1 MRWID
6 DPGILAA
13 AGICALSATAVSGK
27 QLWGHLTGYTEPVFQ
42 RFIVRILFMC
52 PVYALVSFVSLL
64 DRRNSIWYDTCRDC
78 YEAWLIYNFL
88 CLLLSYVGGDGQV
101 AFRLS
106 GQGLKPSLAWGTCCL
121 PDDLPFDGLF
131 LRRCRQ
137 GALQFVI
144 VKPLLA
150 GLALL
155 LYAVGGFGEG
165 SFRPDRGF
173 VWIMIVYNVSY
184 SMALYALLLFYIAA
198 KDLLKPFNPVFKF
211 ITVKFVVFLT
221 FWQGLFIS
229 MGYYFRW
236 IDQSSSSG
244 GGGSGGSGAGAD
256 LLEQQQ
262 IIEEGKAL
270 QNVLICFEMLLV
282 SFLLLRA
289 FPTSE
294 YARSRLQ
301 AGEPS
306 LRSEDE
312 AKEIEGCSAAFDALL
327 HALNITDVIDDAAYS
342 FAPSYG
348 DYVLQGSHAGNI
360 DEAQERAEQRE
371 RGLPGEATLV
381 DVGETGGHR
390 GSKTFRLRTFIPFGA
405 EMLSLRGGGQRDAST
420 PEDRHGPVP
429 NLAPPGVTGR
439 DDSGTVAP
447 PNDLGTVTIQ
457 DILGGDGGGGRSTP
471 TGMRKSDGIVYPT
484 PSNRAPSPGSK
495 GPPGPANAG
504 DLPQGGAQCPSTN
517 PFDDTYDSD

>member
-1 MRWID
+1 MCIVRGSIHLSSSAGSMRWID

-13 AGICALSATAVSGK
+13 AGICAVSATGVSGAH
-27 QLWGHLTGYTEPVFQ
+27 LWGHLTCYTEPVFQ

-106 GQGLKPSLAWGTCCL
+106 GQGLKPSLVWGTCCL
-121 PDDLPFDGLF
+121 PEDLPFDGLF

-144 VKPLLA
+144 VKPVLA
-150 GLALL
+150 GLALV
-155 LYAVGGFGEG
+155 LYAAGGYGEG

-173 VWIMIVYNVSY
+173 VWIMIVYNLSY
-184 SMALYALLLFYIAA
+184 SVALYALLLFYIAA

-211 ITVKFVVFLT
+211 VTVKCVVFLT

-236 IDQSSSSG
+236 IDVQAG
-244 GGGSGGSGAGAD
+244 GEDKALD
-256 LLEQQQ
+256 LEQQ
-262 IIEEGKAL
+262 IEEGKAL
-270 QNVLICFEMLLV
+270 QNVLICFEMLVV

-301 AGEPS
+301 SDPA
-306 LRSEDE
+306 RSEEED
-312 AKEIEGCSAAFDALL
+312 KDKGGCSAACESLM

-360 DEAQERAEQRE
+360 NEAQERAEQRE
-371 RGLPGEATLV
+371 RGLPGEAVLV
-381 DVGETGGHR
+381 DVGESR
-390 GSKTFRLRTFIPFGA
+390 GSGQKTFRLRTFIPFGA
-405 EMLSLRGGGQRDAST
+405 EMLSLRHKDPSLDGQPGS
-420 PEDRHGPVP
+420 PVP
-429 NLAPPGVTGR
+429 NLAPGA
-439 DDSGTVAP
+439 SGHEKLAQ
-447 PNDLGTVTIQ
+447 NDLGTMSVE
-457 DILGGDGGGGRSTP
+457 DILAAP
-471 TGMRKSDGIVYPT
+471 TVLPQSDGVVYSDE
-484 PSNRAPSPGSK
+484 PSGSQVPQTARASRPSP
-495 GPPGPANAG
+495 PA
-504 DLPQGGAQCPSTN
+504 N
-517 PFDDTYDSD
+517 PFDDAYDSD